1 LSFTFYQQFDAMDC
15 GPTCLRMM
23 AKHHGKNY
31 SLEYLRD
38 NSFLTKEGVSLL
50 GISEAAELIG
60 FRTLA
65 VKVPLDKMVEDAP
78 LPAIIH
84 WNQNHFVVLYTVKG
98 KGAKRIYH
106 VADPGHGLIKL
117 NEKDFLASW
126 MEQSKEGVALLLEPT
141 PKFYEEKG
149 EEDNKAKGFKFLFRY
164 LKPFKA
170 SLLQL
175 LLSIAIGSGLSL
187 IFPFLTQALVD
198 HGINNKNVSFVVL
211 ILISQL
217 VLFVGSL
224 SIELLRSWVM
234 MHMNSRINIMLIS
247 DFLIKLMRL
256 PIAYFDTKLIGDIK
270 QRIGDHNR
278 IQSFLT
284 GNALSTFFSL
294 INLVVFSIVLGIYST
309 KILGVFF
316 LFSACGILWIILF
329 LKRRKKLD
337 YVRFRQ
343 MSDNE
348 NVMVEMISA
357 MQEIKLNNCET
368 NRRWIWERVQ
378 AKIYKLNMKSLAL
391 GQIQQVG
398 SSFFNQAKNILISYI
413 SAREVINGNLSMG
426 MMMSI
431 SYIIGQLNS
440 PIENL
445 LGFIQAGQDAKI
457 SLDRLSEIHSK
468 EDEEPAV
475 NSSMIASTSDQGIV
489 FSNVSFQ
496 YQGSS
501 SPYVLKN
508 LNLEIPKGKITAI
521 VGASGSGKTT
531 LLKLI
536 LGYYKP
542 TSGQLNIEGIDVNF
556 ISPKQWRSKVGT
568 VMQDGY
574 IFSDTI
580 AHNIGLADESPN
592 QKKLLQAVH
601 IANIKTFIEELPLTY
616 NTKIGPSGLGLSA
629 GQKQRIQIARAV
641 YKNPE
646 YLFFDEATSA
656 LDANNEKEI
665 NEKLQEFFTDKTVV
679 IVAHRLSTVKNADQ
693 IIVLDNGEIKEIGNH
708 KTLIAQKGLYYELIK
723 NQLELGN

>member
-1 LSFTFYQQFDAMDC
+1 LSFTFYQQYDAMDC
-15 GPTCLRMM
+15 GPTCLRMV

-31 SLEYLRD
+31 TLEYLRD
-38 NSFLTKEGVSLL
+38 NSFLTKEGVSML
-50 GISEAAELIG
+50 GISEAAEVIG

-65 VKVPLDKMVEDAP
+65 VKVPLDKMIADAP
-78 LPAIIH
+78 LPAILH
-84 WNQNHFVVLYTVKG
+84 WNQNHFVVLYAIKG
-98 KGAKRIYH
+98 KGANRIFYI
-106 VADPGHGLIKL
+106 ADPGHGLIKL
-117 NEKDFLASW
+117 KESDFLASW
-126 MEQSKEGVALLLEPT
+126 IENSKEGVALLLEPT
-141 PKFYEEKG
+141 PKFYEEKA
-149 EEDNKAKGFKFLFRY
+149 EEESTTKGFRFLFRY

-170 SLLQL
+170 SLIQL
-175 LLSIAIGSGLSL
+175 LFSIAIGSGLSL

-256 PIAYFDTKLIGDIK
+256 PIAYFDTKLVGDIK

-294 INLVVFSIVLGIYST
+294 INLVVFSVVVGIYSV

-316 LFSACGILWIILF
+316 LFSFCGIVWIILF
-329 LKRRKKLD
+329 LNRRKKLD

-391 GQIQQVG
+391 AQIQQVG

-413 SAREVINGNLSMG
+413 SAREVIDGHLSMG

-440 PIENL
+440 PVDNL
-445 LGFIQAGQDAKI
+445 LGFIQAAQDAKI
-457 SLDRLSEIHSK
+457 SLDRLSEIHGK
-468 EDEEPAV
+468 EDEEP
-475 NSSMIASTSDQGIV
+475 NQNNSMIASNNEQGI
-489 FSNVSFQ
+489 FFDNVSFQ

-501 SPYVLKN
+501 SPYVLKD
-508 LNLEIPKGKITAI
+508 LNLSIPKGKVTAI

-542 TSGQLNIEGIDVNF
+542 TKGVLNIEGIDANF
-556 ISPKQWRSKVGT
+556 ISPKQWRNKVGT

-665 NEKLQEFFTDKTVV
+665 NEKLQEFFTNKTVV

-693 IIVLDNGEIKEIGNH
+693 IIVLDNGAIKEMGNH
-708 KTLIAQKGLYYELIK
+708 KSLIDNKGLYYELIK
-723 NQLELGN
+723 NQLELGS

>member
-1 LSFTFYQQFDAMDC
+1 LSFTFYQQYDAMDC
-15 GPTCLRMM
+15 GPTCLRMV

-78 LPAIIH
+78 LPAILH
-84 WNQNHFVVLYTVKG
+84 WNQNHFVVLYAIKG
-98 KGAKRIYH
+98 KGKNKVFYI
-106 VADPGHGLIKL
+106 ADPSHGLIKL
-117 NEKDFLASW
+117 NEKDFLAGW
-126 MEQSKEGVALLLEPT
+126 MENSKEGIALLLEPT

-149 EEDNKAKGFKFLFRY
+149 EDESASKGFRFLFRY

-175 LLSIAIGSGLSL
+175 LFSIAIGLSL

-217 VLFVGSL
+217 VLFAGSL
-224 SIELLRSWVM
+224 AIELLRSWVM

-256 PIAYFDTKLIGDIK
+256 PIAYFDTKLVGDIK

-294 INLVVFSIVLGIYST
+294 INLVVFSVVLGIYSI

-316 LFSACGILWIILF
+316 LFSVCGILWIILF

-391 GQIQQVG
+391 GQMQQVG

-413 SAREVINGNLSMG
+413 SAREVIDGNLSMG

-440 PIENL
+440 PVENL
-445 LGFIQAGQDAKI
+445 LGFIQAAQDAKI
-457 SLDRLSEIHSK
+457 SLDRLSEIHGK
-468 EDEEPAV
+468 EDEEPNT
-475 NSSMIASTSDQGIV
+475 NSSMITTTSHQGIV
-489 FSNVSFQ
+489 FDNVSFQ
-496 YQGSS
+496 YQGNS
-501 SPYVLKN
+501 SPYVLKGV
-508 LNLEIPKGKITAI
+508 NLEIPKGKITAI

-542 TSGQLNIEGIDVNF
+542 TKGQLSIEGLDANF
-556 ISPKQWRSKVGT
+556 ISPKQWSSKVGT

-580 AHNIGLADESPN
+580 AHNIGLADESPI
-592 QKKLLQAVH
+592 KSRLLQAVH
-601 IANIKTFIEELPLTY
+601 IANIKSFIEELPLTY

-665 NEKLQEFFTDKTVV
+665 NEKLQEFFTNKTVV

-693 IIVLDNGEIKEIGNH
+693 IIVLDNGSIKEVGNH
-708 KTLIAQKGLYYELIK
+708 KSLIESKGLYYELIK
-723 NQLELGN
+723 NQLELGS